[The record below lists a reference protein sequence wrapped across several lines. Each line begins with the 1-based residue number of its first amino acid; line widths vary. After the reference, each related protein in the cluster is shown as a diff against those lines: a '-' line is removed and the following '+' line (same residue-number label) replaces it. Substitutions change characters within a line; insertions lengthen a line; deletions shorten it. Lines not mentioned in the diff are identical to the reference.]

1 MSYSKHLKTI
11 VIHKWYVYQA
21 CAKCGL
27 HWRGIVHD
35 LSKFSP
41 TELLELGKYYKEG
54 TSPVNIAR
62 AKNGVSKAWLHH
74 MGRNRHHWQYWVDFL
89 PNSNQGVAM
98 DMDRDSMIEL
108 VCDWVGAG
116 KAYEKEKWTEARLTE
131 YWNSRN
137 HEFLMSDKTRFT
149 IRLWLDEIEEYGF
162 DAWARNVKR
171 RYHNE

>member
-11 VIHKWYVYQA
+11 LIHKYHVYKA

-27 HWRGIVHD
+27 YWRGITHD
-35 LSKFSP
+35 LSKLSP
-41 TELLELGKYYKEG
+41 TEFLELGKYYKEG

-74 MGRNRHHWQYWVDFL
+74 MGHNKHHWQYWVDFL

-108 VCDWVGAG
+108 ICDWVGCWCWRLYKKSPPTRNICRKFKTGSIG
-116 KAYEKEKWTEARLTE
+116 K
-131 YWNSRN
+131 WNN
-137 HEFLMSDKTRFT
+137 RF
-149 IRLWLDEIEEYGF
+149 G
-162 DAWARNVKR
+162 
-171 RYHNE
+171 